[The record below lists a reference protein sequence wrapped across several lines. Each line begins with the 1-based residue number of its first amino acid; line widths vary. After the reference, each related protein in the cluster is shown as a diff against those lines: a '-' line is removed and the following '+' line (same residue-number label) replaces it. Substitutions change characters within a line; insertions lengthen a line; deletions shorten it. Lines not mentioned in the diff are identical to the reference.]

1 MRLIKSD
8 RQNDFLNERGIK
20 PQFELYGYA
29 LYDETEELK
38 NALESYF
45 IMYSCFPNRGW

>member
-8 RQNDFLNERGIK
+8 RQNDFLNEKGIK

-29 LYDETEELK
+29 LEELK

-45 IMYSCFPNRGW
+45 IMYSCIPNRGW